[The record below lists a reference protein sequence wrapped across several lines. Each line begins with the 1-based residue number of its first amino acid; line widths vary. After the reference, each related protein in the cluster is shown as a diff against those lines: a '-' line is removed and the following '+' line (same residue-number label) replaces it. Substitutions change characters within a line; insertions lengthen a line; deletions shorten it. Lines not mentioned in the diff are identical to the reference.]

1 MRPAYAPKTMA
12 GKPPSVVVPAAMPPA
27 YSSAQPVPA
36 DYSTSMTAKMTVA
49 PNYAQPQAVS
59 MVWLCDKWSAYV
71 FYVSA
76 HVLDVLLW

>member
-1 MRPAYAPKTMA
+1 MCTNPLRYVRLQARIKARTIMRPAYAPKTMA

-59 MVWLCDKWSAYV
+59 MVWL
-71 FYVSA
+71 
-76 HVLDVLLW
+76 